1 MIKTV
6 EIEYVGIEDIQEI
19 IDDIYAVIKEGHYA
33 SIDIGS
39 VGDEVYVKVLIMLNG
54 LDIYKDYDYTFAFYM
69 SERANDLKAEAEALK
84 NEKQA
89 LAERQKVAENK
100 AESLKKWL
108 AYALQGEEFK
118 TPKCAISFRKSE
130 AVEVTDEGLNNLMKE
145 HDELLTYKAPEPNT
159 TAIKQA
165 LKDGLNVAGVQLVQN
180 TSTIIK

>member
-1 MIKTV
+1 MTIY
-6 EIEYVGIEDIQEI
+6 EIDQAIMECVDLETGEI
-19 IDDIYAVIKEGHYA
+19 IDTEQLDKLQMERDTKLENVACWIK
-33 SIDIGS
+33 
-39 VGDEVYVKVLIMLNG
+39 
-54 LDIYKDYDYTFAFYM
+54 
-69 SERANDLKAEAEALK
+69 DLKAEAEALK

-89 LAERQKVAENK
+89 LAERQRVAENK

-108 AYALQGEEFK
+108 AYALQGEKFK

-145 HDELLTYKAPEPNT
+145 HDELLTYKAPEPNK

-165 LKDGLNVAGVQLVQN
+165 LKDGLNVEGVQLVQN

>member
-1 MIKTV
+1 MTIY
-6 EIEYVGIEDIQEI
+6 EIDQAIMECVDLETGEI
-19 IDDIYAVIKEGHYA
+19 IDTEKLDKLQMERETKLENVACWIKE
-33 SIDIGS
+33 
-39 VGDEVYVKVLIMLNG
+39 
-54 LDIYKDYDYTFAFYM
+54 
-69 SERANDLKAEAEALK
+69 LKAEAEALK

-89 LAERQKVAENK
+89 LAERQRVAENK

-108 AYALQGEEFK
+108 AYALQGEKFK

-145 HDELLTYKAPEPNT
+145 HDELLTYKAPEPNK

>member
-1 MIKTV
+1 MTIY
-6 EIEYVGIEDIQEI
+6 EIDQAIMECIDMETGEI
-19 IDDIYAVIKEGHYA
+19 IDTEQLDKLQMEREKKLENVACWIK
-33 SIDIGS
+33 
-39 VGDEVYVKVLIMLNG
+39 
-54 LDIYKDYDYTFAFYM
+54 
-69 SERANDLKAEAEALK
+69 DLKAEAEALK

-89 LAERQKVAENK
+89 LAERQRVAENK

-108 AYALQGEEFK
+108 AYALQGEKFK

-145 HDELLTYKAPEPNT
+145 HDELLTYKAPELNK

-180 TSTIIK
+180 TSVIIK